1 MELIDRFITQQ
12 GARADEV
19 LFNSVLDACYRMGD
33 VPRLENAFKKMLEY
47 GLTPS
52 AITYG
57 TVVKAYGA
65 AGDINSVIRIW
76 EEMRQRGIG
85 TIFVY
90 DKDKN
95 NDFTKQ
101 HLSKRNRN
109 THLLVFQFIFAKFL
123 VSKFLFLIL

>member
-47 GLTPS
+47 GLSPS

-85 TIFVY
+85 NIFIY
-90 DKDKN
+90 NQDKHN
-95 NDFTKQ
+95 NNVKD
-101 HLSKRNRN
+101 HLSDRNRI
-109 THLLVFQFIFAKFL
+109 TFSCFLLFIFAL
-123 VSKFLFLIL
+123 NQT